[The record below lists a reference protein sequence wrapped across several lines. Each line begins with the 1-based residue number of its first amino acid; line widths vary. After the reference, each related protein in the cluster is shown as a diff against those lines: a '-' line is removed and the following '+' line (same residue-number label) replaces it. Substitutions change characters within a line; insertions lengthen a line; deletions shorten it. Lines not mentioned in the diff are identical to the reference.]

1 MTGLVSIVVDILGP
15 VFALI
20 GLGAVAGRR
29 LHVPPA
35 PLATMAY
42 WIIGPAF
49 MFDVLASADLGG
61 DVLVRM
67 VGALLLGLIAA
78 GLTAWV
84 AATSSGA
91 DRRAAVLT
99 TSVYGNAGNYG
110 LAVVVFTFGEQ
121 AAAFAAIGL
130 VVVNTVG
137 VIVGV
142 ASAHSGLASVR
153 RALTSPLTLAIPPA
167 ALVNALDLDLPTI
180 ADRAIGLLAGALI
193 PVMLLTLG
201 IQLQGMTRPRLDA
214 DILTAVG
221 TKLLVQP
228 AVAAGAAVVVGLS
241 GAPLG
246 AVVLMAAMPAAV
258 FTVVLSIE
266 QDTMP
271 DLTSAIV
278 LVGTLASLLTLPG
291 IIALVR

>member
-1 MTGLVSIVVDILGP
+1 MSGLLSIVVDILGP
-15 VFALI
+15 VFVLI
-20 GLGAVAGRR
+20 GLGVVAGRR
-29 LHVPPA
+29 LSVPPA
-35 PLATMAY
+35 PLATLAY

-49 MFDVLASADLGG
+49 MFDVLASAELDG

-67 VGALLLGLIAA
+67 IAA
-78 GLTAWV
+78 LCCGLV
-84 AATSSGA
+84 AAGAVAWLAAARSGTE
-91 DRRAAVLT
+91 RRAAVLT

-110 LAVVVFTFGEQ
+110 LAVVVFTFGDD

-142 ASAHSGLASVR
+142 ASAHSGLASLR

-167 ALVNALDLDLPTI
+167 AIVNGFGIELPTI
-180 ADRAIGLLAGALI
+180 ADRSIGLLAGALI
-193 PVMLLTLG
+193 PVMLITLG
-201 IQLQGMTRPRLDA
+201 IQLQQMSWPRLDR
-214 DILTAVG
+214 DILAAVG
-221 TKLLVQP
+221 VKLLVQP
-228 AVAAGAAVVVGLS
+228 AVAAGVALAVGLA
-241 GAPLG
+241 GAPFG

-271 DLTSAIV
+271 ELTSTIV